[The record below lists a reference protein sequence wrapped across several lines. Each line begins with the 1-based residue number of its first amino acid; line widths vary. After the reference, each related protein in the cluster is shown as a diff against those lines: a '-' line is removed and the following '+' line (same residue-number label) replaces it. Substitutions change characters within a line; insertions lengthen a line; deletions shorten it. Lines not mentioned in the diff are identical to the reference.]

1 MKALLNITPIFLAPL
16 ANSFKTIKTT
26 TTTRKQI
33 SFLFLVQFF
42 FLLCHLLKAVDISF
56 SSLYFTDI
64 HSQYSCLYV
73 KKKNP
78 SLLEK
83 QLRHWR
89 LYYPGGAVSLLAWKA
104 PANSSQTN
112 DRNVTCW
119 RMCTFLVQNTGQ
131 VGLTAVS
138 PDSFIALG

>member
-16 ANSFKTIKTT
+16 ANSFNTIKTT
-26 TTTRKQI
+26 TTTTKIKQI

-73 KKKNP
+73 KKNP

-83 QLRHWR
+83 QLRH
-89 LYYPGGAVSLLAWKA
+89 
-104 PANSSQTN
+104 
-112 DRNVTCW
+112 
-119 RMCTFLVQNTGQ
+119 
-131 VGLTAVS
+131 
-138 PDSFIALG
+138 